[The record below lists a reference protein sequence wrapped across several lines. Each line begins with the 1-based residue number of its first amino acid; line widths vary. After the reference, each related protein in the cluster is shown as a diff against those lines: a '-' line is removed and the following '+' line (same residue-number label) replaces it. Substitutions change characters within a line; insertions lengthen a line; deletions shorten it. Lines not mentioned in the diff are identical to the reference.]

1 MRLSPGA
8 AGHGTDGAGQA
19 SRSEAVRAERSG
31 RSEAEARSVRS
42 GAGLAWLVV
51 GLAPAVLAVPSL
63 ASLAAALVPAAGAAL
78 IIGLA
83 RNNWMI
89 QERR

>member
-31 RSEAEARSVRS
+31 RSEAEARWVRS
-42 GAGLAWLVV
+42 EAGLAWLVV
-51 GLAPAVLAVPSL
+51 VFAPAVLAVLSL
-63 ASLAAALVPAAGAAL
+63 ALLAAALVPAVAAAYM
-78 IIGLA
+78 IGLA